1 MAFDL
6 PLITKHQNLSWY
18 ERNGM
23 NEKPT
28 NIFLNSNLTDSALN
42 LTDFDVTKKKL
53 ISILQE
59 ELSFIWIVF
68 GTIGNILSLLVLL
81 RRKMRIHSTFT
92 YLTILSLCDTLV
104 LYFGL
109 LRDFLVNKYKIDVD
123 GDYFCKFHVFSF
135 YFVLHMASWLLVA
148 VNVDRLIAASF
159 LSFSKKWC
167 TPRTAVKV
175 SIWITISLAL
185 LNSHFLYYVD
195 SSSSKSSYKPTT
207 SFTSTSP
214 SPSHLQSSKKTS
226 FISDTSTPSNF
237 IQSTS
242 MAVNIFSNCLTTTPI
257 DKKTFHNNL
266 NNLTNLL
273 ADCLLIQ
280 QKLASLSTT
289 SNNQS
294 NNKLSL
300 NNIRNFLLLDKYN
313 NNNSYLNTY
322 LAKYGIN
329 VTQHLKY
336 NLTTF
341 STKSGSITTDF
352 FTNVTY
358 YKEEYT
364 EMYDVEVEPDSV
376 NPYVYQK
383 CLIKANSPKYSY
395 FFQNIFTW
403 LDTSMQVILPF
414 VIMVICNFNIIY
426 KVLLTKSKTNGKN
439 LKRLRKIK
447 GMCIMIVSVSVIF
460 FVLEAPILIFIC
472 LIQGQ
477 WVSQD
482 WSHMDMAWTILNLMM
497 YTNHVINFFS
507 YCMTGTKFRRELLK
521 LLCADKILKLFSN
534 NLADKPNGFIMGNVD
549 RMLMKKSAKSNFLNR
564 RGRNVNTNNLLN
576 KNRNN
581 LAKKINLNDNNDNI
595 VFEDQDEIVKIN
607 ENSQIVCEEVVIKDK
622 NNNIQNGKKI
632 SCIKKNK
639 INFNLSKLKVRFE
652 KNYNNKSDGLLSD
665 STKVKIQENEV
676 NVTRP
681 ISLTKR
687 IMEKKRE
694 LDEISI
700 SLEEIYSIN
709 EVTNVNGGEKEIVG
723 HNTLNIVENKNQQ
736 MGFMI
741 IKKPQMIM
749 KSLKNTKTKL
759 NLFNFNPTPPS
770 KFYMLASINHNNKSK
785 SLNIN
790 SNNSIIANSKNEYQ
804 TCLNHLD
811 KIDKIDF

>member
-6 PLITKHQNLSWY
+6 PLITKHQNSSWY
-18 ERNGM
+18 NAM

-28 NIFLNSNLTDSALN
+28 NIFLNSTDSLAN
-42 LTDFDVTKKKL
+42 ITEFDVTKKKL

-59 ELSFIWIVF
+59 EFSFIWIVF

-109 LRDFLVNKYKIDVD
+109 LRDFLVNKYKIDVN
-123 GDYFCKFHVFSF
+123 GDLFCKFHVFSF

-167 TPRTAVKV
+167 TPRTAIKV
-175 SIWITISLAL
+175 SIWITLSLAL
-185 LNSHFLYYVD
+185 LNSHFIYYVD
-195 SSSSKSSYKPTT
+195 SSSSKLTSKQASYI
-207 SFTSTSP
+207 TSTS
-214 SPSHLQSSKKTS
+214 SSSHHQSSKKPTEY
-226 FISDTSTPSNF
+226 F
-237 IQSTS
+237 IQST
-242 MAVNIFSNCLTTTPI
+242 ATAYNNFINCLTTTPV
-257 DKKTFHNNL
+257 DKKKIHNNL
-266 NNLTNLL
+266 NNISNLL

-280 QKLASLSTT
+280 QKLSSLSNNNTT
-289 SNNQS
+289 SV
-294 NNKLSL
+294 NKLSL

-313 NNNSYLNTY
+313 NNNSYLNSY

-329 VTQHLKY
+329 VTQNQHLKY
-336 NLTTF
+336 ISNLVTS
-341 STKSGSITTDF
+341 STKTDYMTSDYL
-352 FTNVTY
+352 TNVTY

-364 EMYDVEVEPDSV
+364 EMYDIEVEPDSV

-383 CLIKANSPKYSY
+383 CLIKANNPKYSY

-521 LLCADKILKLFSN
+521 LLCVDKILNLFSN
-534 NLADKPNGFIMGNVD
+534 NLTHKQNGFVIDNPN
-549 RMLMKKSAKSNFLNR
+549 RIFTKKPIKSNR
-564 RGRNVNTNNLLN
+564 RDTNNLLN
-576 KNRNN
+576 I
-581 LAKKINLNDNNDNI
+581 KKINNTNKINVNDNNDNI
-595 VFEDQDEIVKIN
+595 IFEDQDEIVKLN
-607 ENSQIVCEEVVIKDK
+607 ENSQILCEEVVIKEK
-622 NNNIQNGKKI
+622 NNKNLNNKRI
-632 SCIKKNK
+632 SCIKNNR

-652 KNYNNKSDGLLSD
+652 KNYSNKSDGLINESVKLKNQTNVVNI
-665 STKVKIQENEV
+665 TK
-676 NVTRP
+676 P
-681 ISLTKR
+681 ISLTKK

-694 LDEISI
+694 LNEISI
-700 SLEEIYSIN
+700 SLEEIYSNN
-709 EVTNVNGGEKEIVG
+709 EITNVEGGEAQLYVQKIQ
-723 HNTLNIVENKNQQ
+723 NKKVEGKNPKI
-736 MGFMI
+736 GFMI
-741 IKKPQMIM
+741 MKKPHTFM
-749 KSLKNTKTKL
+749 KNLKNSKKKL
-759 NLFNFNPTPPS
+759 NFFNFNPTPPS
-770 KFYMLASINHNNKSK
+770 KFHMLASINNNNKS
-785 SLNIN
+785 NTMN
-790 SNNSIIANSKNEYQ
+790 SNNINNNKINVKSEHQIS
-804 TCLNHLD
+804 LNHLD